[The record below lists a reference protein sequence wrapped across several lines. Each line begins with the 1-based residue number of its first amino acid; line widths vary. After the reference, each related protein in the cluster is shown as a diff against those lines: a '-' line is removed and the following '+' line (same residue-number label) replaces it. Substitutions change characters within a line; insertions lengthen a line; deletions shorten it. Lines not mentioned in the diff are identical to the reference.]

1 MTRRTLTEAQY
12 QFIVSRPWVD
22 EVVFAK
28 IQRKIR
34 TGEWTVLRAPEHGY
48 EHQILDT
55 RKSQN

>member
-22 EVVFAK
+22 EAVFAK

-34 TGEWTVLRAPEHGY
+34 SGDWVILRDPAPQGV
-48 EHQILDT
+48 T
-55 RKSQN
+55 A

>member
-22 EVVFAK
+22 EAAFAK

-34 TGEWTVLRAPEHGY
+34 SGEWVIIRDPVPQGVTA
-48 EHQILDT
+48 
-55 RKSQN
+55 

>member
-22 EVVFAK
+22 EAVFAK

-34 TGEWTVLRAPEHGY
+34 SGDWVVLRAPTPQGV
-48 EHQILDT
+48 T
-55 RKSQN
+55 A